1 MSILK
6 DTNKK
11 PLEIGKCYRNIGE
24 YVKRMVN
31 IKDDTDLGKLY
42 EIEGIYGSDDPN
54 YRNMNKIYKF
64 KNNNILYSFDEYF
77 ITKQKIKIQFK
88 EVSCDDFHS
97 ELPRYSSNESQLSL
111 TLPPEYEEPIKYEP
125 PPAYEKKTFGNT
137 LSNTFGKFATRLTRG
152 TSPPYTESGGK
163 KNKKK
168 RTRKN
173 KKRTTRKR
181 STSRKHRKHTRK
193 H

>member
-6 DTNKK
+6 DTNDK
-11 PLEIGKCYRNIGE
+11 PLKIGRCYKNIGQ

-137 LSNTFGKFATRLTRG
+137 LSNTFGKFARLTRG
-152 TSPPYTESGGK
+152 PSPPYTESGGK